1 MAAYATAA
9 QMLERYDARTLGD
22 LVSDTGIRVD
32 ESALLTDTVLS
43 AALNDGA
50 GDIELALLPGER
62 YSTTDLTTLLAS
74 SSNTRF
80 VLIRLNC
87 DRAFFHLYDRR
98 PWHEV
103 SEAYQRRIEDGE
115 KLLERLRRGERV
127 FDVAAVK
134 DAGLPSITTPERVTV
149 EKLNL
154 TVDYCRRGGYG
165 YYPARRLPNQ
175 T

>member
-9 QMLERYDARTLGD
+9 QMLERYDARVIGD
-22 LVSDTGIRVD
+22 LVSDSGIRQD
-32 ESALLTDTVLS
+32 ESALLTDSILS

-50 GDIELALLPGER
+50 GDIEIALLQGER
-62 YSTTDLTTLLAS
+62 YSTTDLTALLTGS
-74 SSNTRF
+74 GNTRF

-98 PWHEV
+98 PWHEI
-103 SEAYQRRIEDGE
+103 SDAYQRRIDDSD

-127 FDVAAVK
+127 FDVASVK
-134 DAGLPSITTPERVTV
+134 DAGLPEIATPERVTI
-149 EKLNL
+149 ENLNL
-154 TVDYCRRGGYG
+154 TVDYCRRGGHG